1 MKKTHCVFVL
11 ALSVCVACL
20 CTGCP
25 KPAPGIGVSLATL
38 DFGTALNQLTFQV
51 WNSVAKSP
59 ALTFQVSSAVP
70 WITGIVPVQGTST
83 GVGNPVAINV
93 SVSRAG
99 LAAGTHTGVIVVS
112 GNAPTVTI
120 PVSIEV
126 SGGEGE
132 GEGGDEGEDEGEG
145 GGEGEGEDEGE
156 GGGEGEGENEG
167 EGSGEGEVEGEV
179 VLDCGDWSLV
189 GSAACLADRMRI
201 TSDDG
206 GQVGGA
212 WLKSL
217 IDLTQNLDFEFRVYL
232 GNKDEAG
239 ADGIAFVFAPDFAAN
254 SNGEGLGY
262 AGIAPSL
269 AIEVDTYPNDGAHL
283 GGDQGDPLADH
294 MAIQA
299 GGDPSHFA
307 MGDRPLVTVP
317 NLEDNAV
324 HTLRLVWNAAA
335 HTLQVF
341 LDDAKGAPVIDY
353 TSDIVANFLDGQ
365 SAVRFGVTGSTGD
378 LCNLQYIAPTRL
390 QMSAA
395 QPSWS
400 WTCGDWHLAD
410 SASCDPP
417 RINITPDDGGLLG
430 AAWYNTQLNLAQDF
444 DMEFRLYFG
453 NKDDDGADG
462 MVFVMTPSITGADVG
477 EGLGYAGITPSVAVE
492 FDTYPNDG
500 EHFGDDHGDPLADH
514 VAVDVAGSVDHFDMA
529 GRPFAEINDV
539 EDGFEH
545 RVRIQWTTADTT
557 LRVYLDDVVNP
568 LLEYPSDLPN
578 AHLGGNSMVYFG
590 FTGSTGVLSNQQ
602 YIIPVRR

>member
-1 MKKTHCVFVL
+1 MKKTHFLAVL
-11 ALSVCVACL
+11 ALSIGVACL

-38 DFGTALNQLTFQV
+38 NFGTALNQLSFQV
-51 WNSVAKSP
+51 WNNVAKSP
-59 ALTFQVSSAVP
+59 ALTFQVSSAAP
-70 WITGIVPVQGTST
+70 WITGIAPVQGTST
-83 GVGNPVAINV
+83 GVGNPVQINV
-93 SVSRAG
+93 TVSRAG

-120 PVSIEV
+120 QISIEV
-126 SGGEGE
+126 AGGEGEGEDE
-132 GEGGDEGEDEGEG
+132 GEGGDEGEN
-145 GGEGEGEDEGE
+145 EGE

-167 EGSGEGEVEGEV
+167 EGSGEGEAEGEI
-179 VLDCGDWSLV
+179 VLDCGEWSLV

-201 TSDDG
+201 TSDTAD
-206 GQVGGA
+206 QVGGA

-217 IDLTQNLDFEFRVYL
+217 VDLTQNLDFEFRVYL

-239 ADGIAFVFAPDFAAN
+239 ADGIAFVFAPDFAATG
-254 SNGEGLGY
+254 NGEGLGY
-262 AGIAPSL
+262 TGIAPSL

-294 MAIQA
+294 IAVQA
-299 GGDPSHFA
+299 GGDSSHFE
-307 MGDRPLVTVP
+307 MGGRPLVTVP

-324 HTLRLVWNAAA
+324 HTLRVVWNAAA
-335 HTLQVF
+335 QNLQVY
-341 LDDAKGAPVIDY
+341 LDDAKGAPVINF
-353 TSDIVANFLDGQ
+353 TSNIVANFLDGQ
-365 SAVRFGVTGSTGD
+365 SSVRFGVTGSTGE
-378 LCNLQYIAPTRL
+378 LSNEQYIAPTRL

-410 SASCDPP
+410 SAACDLP
-417 RINITPDDGGLLG
+417 RITITPDDGGLLG

-462 MVFVMTPSITGADVG
+462 MVFVMTPSIAGADVG

-500 EHFGDDHGDPLADH
+500 EHFGDDHGDPEADH
-514 VAVDVAGSVDHFDMA
+514 VAVDVAGSVDHFEMA
-529 GRPFAEINDV
+529 GRPFAEIGNV

-545 RVRIQWTTADTT
+545 RVRIQWTAAATT

-568 LLEYPSDLPN
+568 LLEYVSDLPN
-578 AHLGGNSMVYFG
+578 AHLDGNSLVYFG

-602 YIIPVRR
+602 YFIPVRR